1 MSVASVAPTTTASA
15 TRPRK
20 ILLARGVGGLDAL
33 HLARRI
39 AKNGSSTVFVARDA
53 ERAAQFAAQFAFF
66 APSIPVLP
74 FPAWDCLPY
83 DRISPNA
90 GIMATRLATL
100 AGLGE
105 KGSSRLVLTT
115 VNALTQRVPAP
126 DVVRSGRLVVKAGTR
141 IKRDDLVAH
150 LERNGFRRAG
160 TVVEAGEYAVRG
172 GLLDLWPT
180 GQPEPLR
187 LDFFGA
193 VLETIR
199 SFDALTQRSSSKHER
214 IVLQA
219 VSEVTLDP
227 ASIDRFKTAYLQRFG
242 AVTGDPLL
250 EAVSAGRHFPGMEHW
265 LPLFH
270 EKLVTLFDHL
280 GSGWTIA
287 FDHHADEAIEARQ
300 ALVGEHYRARQ
311 EPAPKGTSFGTTVY
325 RPLPPE
331 LLYLDENALARQLA
345 DRPSLTYSPSPPPL
359 TKPQGIDLVV
369 DLGARPVRD
378 FTQERQD
385 RNINLFQAIAD
396 HVRDLTREGKDPIL
410 ATHSE
415 GSADRLRTVLGDHG
429 LPGLPVVTSLAEAD
443 AKPGAKLAV
452 LPMERGFYTTDII
465 ILGEVDLLGDR
476 LQRSAT
482 RRKRADKFI
491 QDLSV
496 LAEGDHVVHAEH
508 GIGRFEGLITLEIGG
523 APHDCLKVVYAGG
536 DKLFI
541 PVENL
546 EILSRYGHADQAV
559 QLDKLGGAGW
569 QARKAK
575 VKQRV
580 REVAQE
586 LLAIAAQ
593 RALRKGQPL
602 ETAPGLYDEFVA
614 RFPYEETEDQ
624 LSAIEAV
631 LTDMASGQPMDR
643 LICGDVGFGKTEVAL
658 RAAFVAA
665 AAGRQVAVL
674 APTTLLAR
682 QHYRVFTERFAD
694 LPIRV
699 EQLSRF
705 VPAKAQKQVKAEL
718 AEGRVDIVVGTHAL
732 LAKDVQFKDLGLVV
746 IDEEQHFGVVHK
758 ERMKQYRAEVHVL
771 TMTAT
776 PIPRTLQMALG
787 GMKDM
792 SVIST
797 PPVDRLA
804 VRSFVM
810 PTDPVVIR
818 EALMREHYRGGQS
831 FYVCPRISDQDKL
844 AEDLRK
850 LVPELKIGIANGR
863 MAPKDLEETMGQF
876 YDHRIDVLLA
886 TNIVESGL
894 DIPSANTLIV
904 HRADLFGLSQ
914 LYQLRGR
921 VGRSK
926 VRGYTYLTTPDKQLA
941 DTAERRLNVIQSL
954 EGLGAGFQLASHDLD
969 IRGAGNLLGDEQSG
983 HVKEVGFELYNS
995 MLEEAIAAAKAGAQ
1009 GGPDEAP
1016 TDWTPQITVDA
1027 AALMPESW
1035 IGDVDLRLAMYRR
1048 LASLTE
1054 LEEIDGFAA
1063 ELVDR
1068 FGKLPP
1074 ETENL
1079 LAIIAVKLLCKR
1091 ANVAKLDAGPKGIVL
1106 SLHQNRFPQPDKLI
1120 GLISDSKGKMKVR
1133 PDHKIVFV
1141 QETKSPGERLK
1152 VANRLMDQ
1160 LARLAA

>member
-1 MSVASVAPTTTASA
+1 MSSA
-15 TRPRK
+15 TVAEAAAPSATKPRRL
-20 ILLARGVGGLDAL
+20 LLARAAVGLDAM

-39 AKNGSSTVFVARDA
+39 AKTGTSTVFVARDA
-53 ERAAQFAAQFAFF
+53 ERAAQFAAQFRFF
-66 APSIPVLP
+66 APAVPVLP

-100 AGLGE
+100 AALGE
-105 KGSSRLVLTT
+105 KASSRLVLTT

-126 DVVRSGRLVVKAGTR
+126 EVVQGGRMVARRGAR
-141 IKRDDLVAH
+141 IKRDDLVAL
-150 LERNGFRRAG
+150 LEGNGFRRSG

-180 GQPEPLR
+180 GAPEPLR
-187 LDFFGA
+187 LDFFGP

-199 SFDALTQRSSSKHER
+199 GFDPLTQRTTSKHER
-214 IVLQA
+214 VVLQA
-219 VSEVTLDP
+219 VSEVTLSP
-227 ASIDRFKTAYLQRFG
+227 ETVERFKTAYLQRFG
-242 AVTGDPLL
+242 AVTDDPLL
-250 EAVSAGRHFPGMEHW
+250 EAVAAGRHFPGMEHW

-270 EKLVTLFDHL
+270 DRLVTLFDHL
-280 GSGWTIA
+280 GQGWAVA
-287 FDHHADEAIEARQ
+287 FDHHAEEAIAARQ
-300 ALVGEHYRARQ
+300 ALIGEHYQARL

-325 RPLPPE
+325 RALPPE
-331 LLYLDENALARQLA
+331 LLYLDES
-345 DRPSLTYSPSPPPL
+345 SLRRRLDAVQTIAFTPAPPPL
-359 TKPQGIDLVV
+359 AKPDGIDLVV
-369 DLGARPVRD
+369 DLGAKPARD
-378 FTQERQD
+378 FTQERQN
-385 RNINLFQAIAD
+385 REINLFQAIAD
-396 HVRDLTREGKDPIL
+396 HVRDLTKQGKDPIL

-429 LPGLPVVTSLAEAD
+429 LPGLPVVPDLASAN
-443 AKPGAKLAV
+443 AQPGAKLAV
-452 LPMERGFYTTDII
+452 LPIDRGFVTSDIVV
-465 ILGEVDLLGDR
+465 LGEVDLLGDR
-476 LQRSAT
+476 MQRQSA

-496 LAEGDHVVHAEH
+496 LGEGDYVVHAEH
-508 GIGRFEGLITLEIGG
+508 GIGRFEGLVTLEVGG
-523 APHDCLKVVYAGG
+523 APHDCLRVVYAGG

-546 EILSRYGHADQAV
+546 EILSRYGHADQEA

-580 REVAQE
+580 REMAQE
-586 LLAIAAQ
+586 LLALAAQ

-602 ETAPGLYDEFVA
+602 ETPAGLYDEFVA
-614 RFPYEETEDQ
+614 RFPFEETEDQ
-624 LSAIEAV
+624 LNAIEAV

-682 QHYRVFTERFAD
+682 QHYRVFAERFGD

-705 VPAKAQKQVKAEL
+705 VPAKAQKQIKAEL
-718 AEGRVDIVVGTHAL
+718 AEGKVDIAIGTHAL
-732 LAKDVQFKDLGLVV
+732 LAKDVQFQNLGLVV

-758 ERMKQYRAEVHVL
+758 ERMKQLRAEVHVL

-792 SVIST
+792 SVIAT

-831 FYVCPRISDQDKL
+831 FYVCPRIADQTKL

-850 LVPELKIGIANGR
+850 LVPELKVGIANGR
-863 MAPKDLEETMGQF
+863 LAPKELEAVMGQF
-876 YDHRIDVLLA
+876 YDHQIDILLA

-926 VRGYTYLTTPDKQLA
+926 LRGYAYFTTPDKQLA
-941 DTAERRLNVIQSL
+941 ETAERRLSVIQSL

-995 MLEEAIAAAKAGAQ
+995 MLEEAIAAARAGAKGEEEQ
-1009 GGPDEAP
+1009 V
-1016 TDWTPQITVDA
+1016 DWTPQITVDA

-1054 LEEIDGFAA
+1054 REEIDSFAA

-1068 FGKLPP
+1068 FGKLPT
-1074 ETENL
+1074 ETDNL
-1079 LAIIAVKLLCKR
+1079 LSIITIKQLCKK

-1106 SLHQNRFPQPDKLI
+1106 SLHQNRFPQPDRLI
-1120 GLISDSKGKMKVR
+1120 GLIAESKGKMKVR
-1133 PDHKIVFV
+1133 PDHKILYL
-1141 QETKSPGERLK
+1141 QDTKSPAERLK
-1152 VANRLMDQ
+1152 AANRLMEQ

>member
-1 MSVASVAPTTTASA
+1 MTTAIVAEARASSA
-15 TRPRK
+15 TKPRSL
-20 ILLARGVGGLDAL
+20 LLARAAVGLDAL

-39 AKNGSSTVFVARDA
+39 AKQGQTTVFVARDA
-53 ERAAQFAAQFAFF
+53 ERAQQFAGQFRFF
-66 APSIPVLP
+66 APSIKILP

-83 DRISPNA
+83 DRISPNPA
-90 GIMATRLATL
+90 IMATRLATL
-100 AGLGE
+100 ASLGE
-105 KGSSRLVLTT
+105 KASSRLVLTT
-115 VNALTQRVPAP
+115 VNALTQWVPPPEMVQGGRMVA
-126 DVVRSGRLVVKAGTR
+126 RSGAR
-141 IKRDDLVAH
+141 IARDDLVAH
-150 LERNGFRRAG
+150 LERSGFRRAG

-180 GQPEPLR
+180 EQKEPVR
-187 LDFFGA
+187 LDFFGS

-199 SFDALTQRSSSKHER
+199 GFDPLTQRSIAKLEQ

-227 ASIDRFKTAYLQRFG
+227 ASVERFRSSYLQRFG
-242 AVTGDPLL
+242 AVTDDPLL

-265 LPLFH
+265 MPLFH
-270 EKLVTLFDHL
+270 ERLVSLLDHL
-280 GSGWTIA
+280 DDGAAVA
-287 FDHHADEAIEARQ
+287 FDHHADDAIAARQ
-300 ALVGEHYRARQ
+300 ALVTEHYQARR
-311 EPAPKGTSFGTTVY
+311 EPAPKGTSFGTTIY

-331 LLYLDENALARQLA
+331 LLYLDEQALRRQLA
-345 DRPSLTYSPSPPPL
+345 GAATMTFSPAPPPPA
-359 TKPQGIDLVV
+359 KPNGIDLVV

-378 FTQERQD
+378 FTPERQD

-396 HVRDLTREGKDPIL
+396 HLRDLSRQGRDPIL
-410 ATHSE
+410 ATHSA
-415 GSADRLRTVLGDHG
+415 GSADRLQTVLADHG
-429 LPGLPVVTSLAEAD
+429 LPGIPIVADKAAAD
-443 AKPGAKLAV
+443 AQPGIKLAV
-452 LPMERGFYTTDII
+452 LPLERGFFTTDIMV
-465 ILGEVDLLGDR
+465 LGEVDLLGDR
-476 LQRSAT
+476 LQRSTAK
-482 RRKRADKFI
+482 RKRADKFI

-496 LAEGDHVVHAEH
+496 LSEGDHVVHAEH
-508 GIGRFEGLITLEIGG
+508 GIGRFEGLVTLEIGG
-523 APHDCLKVVYAGG
+523 APHDCLRVIYAGG

-546 EILSRYGHADQAV
+546 EILSRYGHADQVV

-593 RALRKGQPL
+593 RALRRGQPL

-624 LSAIEAV
+624 LRAIEAV

-682 QHYRVFTERFAD
+682 QHYKVFTERFGD

-705 VPAKAQKQVKAEL
+705 VPAKLQKQTKAEL
-718 AEGRVDIVVGTHAL
+718 AQGRVDVVVGTHAL
-732 LAKDVQFKDLGLVV
+732 LGKDVQFKDLGLVV

-758 ERMKQYRAEVHVL
+758 ERMKQFRAEVHVL

-787 GMKDM
+787 GMKEM
-792 SVIST
+792 SVIAT

-804 VRSFVM
+804 VRSFVL

-818 EALMREHYRGGQS
+818 EALMREHYRGGHS
-831 FYVCPRISDQDKL
+831 FYVCPRIADQDKL
-844 AEDLRK
+844 AGDLRK
-850 LVPELKIGIANGR
+850 LVPELKVGIANGK
-863 MAPKDLEETMGQF
+863 MAPRDLETVMGQF
-876 YDHRIDVLLA
+876 YDHQIDILLA

-921 VGRSK
+921 VGRAK
-926 VRGYTYLTTPDKQLA
+926 VRGYAYFTTPDKQLA
-941 DTAERRLNVIQSL
+941 DTAERRLSVIQSL

-983 HVKEVGFELYNS
+983 HVREVGFELYNS

-1009 GGPDEAP
+1009 GEEETP
-1016 TDWTPQITVDA
+1016 DWTPQITVDA

-1048 LASLTE
+1048 LASLNE
-1054 LEEIDGFAA
+1054 PEEIDSFAA

-1068 FGKLPP
+1068 FGKLPA

-1079 LAIIAVKLLCKR
+1079 LSIIAVKQLCKK

-1106 SLHQNRFPQPDKLI
+1106 SLHQNKFPQPERLI
-1120 GLISDSKGKMKVR
+1120 GMIADSKGKMKVR
-1133 PDHKIVFV
+1133 PDHKILFL
-1141 QETKSPGERLK
+1141 QETSGPGDRLK
-1152 VANRLMDQ
+1152 VANRLMGD

>member
-1 MSVASVAPTTTASA
+1 MAALADAPLSTSVKSRRLLL
-15 TRPRK
+15 TR
-20 ILLARGVGGLDAL
+20 AAVGLDAM
-33 HLARRI
+33 HLARRV
-39 AKNGSSTVFVARDA
+39 AKEARTTVFVARDA
-53 ERAAQFAAQFAFF
+53 ERAQAFGKQFRFF
-66 APSIPVLP
+66 APKVVVLP

-83 DRISPNA
+83 DRISPNS
-90 GIMATRLATL
+90 GIMATRLNTL
-100 AGLGE
+100 ASLSE
-105 KGSSRLVLTT
+105 PMSSRLVLTT
-115 VNALTQRVPAP
+115 VNALSQLVPAP
-126 DVVRSGRLVVKAGTR
+126 DMVRGGRLVAKTGAR
-141 IKRDDLVAH
+141 IARDDLVGH

-180 GQPEPLR
+180 EQPQPVR
-187 LDFFGA
+187 LDFFGS
-193 VLETIR
+193 VLESIR
-199 SFDALTQRSSSKHER
+199 AFDPLTQRTTAKLER
-214 IVLQA
+214 ILLHA
-219 VSEVTLDP
+219 VSEATLDP
-227 ASIDRFKTAYLQRFG
+227 ASIERFRAAYLQRFG
-242 AVTGDPLL
+242 AGTDDPLL
-250 EAVSAGRHFPGMEHW
+250 EAISAGRRSPGMEHW

-270 EKLVTLFDHL
+270 ERLVPVFDHL
-280 GSGWTIA
+280 DETATIA
-287 FDHHADEAIEARQ
+287 FDHHADDALAARH
-300 ALVGEHYRARQ
+300 ALVAEHYQARR
-311 EPAPKGTSFGTTVY
+311 EPAPQGTSFGTAVY

-331 LLYLDENALARQLA
+331 LLYLDEDALRRELESRQV
-345 DRPSLTYSPSPPPL
+345 LTFSQAPPPL
-359 TKPQGIDLVV
+359 TKPEGVDLVV

-378 FTQERQD
+378 FTKERQD
-385 RNINLFQAIAD
+385 RTINLFQAIAD
-396 HVRDLTREGKDPIL
+396 HVRDLSRQGKNPIL

-415 GSADRLRTVLGDHG
+415 GAADRLRTVLGDHG
-429 LPGLPVVTSLAEAD
+429 LPGIPIVADKAAAD
-443 AKPGAKLAV
+443 AQPGTKLAV
-452 LPMERGFYTTDII
+452 LPIERGFATTDIVVI
-465 ILGEVDLLGDR
+465 GEVDLLGDR
-476 LQRSAT
+476 LQRTSVQ
-482 RRKRADKFI
+482 RKRADKFI

-496 LAEGDHVVHAEH
+496 LSEGDYVVHAEH

-523 APHDCLKVVYAGG
+523 AAHDCLRVVYAGG

-546 EILSRYGHADQAV
+546 EILSRYGHADQTV
-559 QLDKLGGAGW
+559 QLDRLGGAGW

-580 REVAQE
+580 REVAHE
-586 LLAIAAQ
+586 LLAVAAQ

-602 ETAPGLYDEFVA
+602 QAAPGLYDEFVA

-624 LSAIEAV
+624 LRAIEAV
-631 LTDMASGQPMDR
+631 LTDMGSGQPMDR

-682 QHYRVFTERFAD
+682 QHYQVFSERFGE

-705 VPAKAQKQVKAEL
+705 VPAKDQRQIRAEL
-718 AEGRVDIVVGTHAL
+718 ADGRVDIVVGTHAL
-732 LAKDVQFKDLGLVV
+732 LGKDVRFKDLGLVV
-746 IDEEQHFGVVHK
+746 IDEEQHFGVTHK
-758 ERMKQYRAEVHVL
+758 ERMKQLRAEVHVL

-787 GMKDM
+787 GMKEM
-792 SVIST
+792 SVIAT

-804 VRSFVM
+804 VRSFVL
-810 PTDPVVIR
+810 PSDPVVIR

-831 FYVCPRISDQDKL
+831 FFVCPRVADQDKL
-844 AEDLRK
+844 AGDLGK
-850 LVPELKIGIANGR
+850 LVPELKVGIANGK
-863 MAPKDLEETMGQF
+863 MAPRDLEAVMGQF
-876 YDHRIDVLLA
+876 YDHRIDILLA

-921 VGRSK
+921 IGRSK
-926 VRGYTYLTTPDKQLA
+926 VRGYAYFTTPDKQLA
-941 DTAERRLNVIQSL
+941 DTAERRLSVIQSL

-983 HVKEVGFELYNS
+983 HVREVGFELYNS
-995 MLEEAIAAAKAGAQ
+995 MLEEAIAAAKAGGDGLA
-1009 GGPDEAP
+1009 EAA
-1016 TDWTPQITVDA
+1016 DWTPQITVDA

-1035 IGDVDLRLAMYRR
+1035 LGDVDLRLAMYRR

-1054 LEEIDGFAA
+1054 PEEIDSFAA

-1079 LAIIAVKLLCKR
+1079 LSIISVKQLCKK

-1106 SLHQNRFPQPDKLI
+1106 SLFQNKFPQPERLI
-1120 GLISDSKGKMKVR
+1120 GMIADSKGKMKVR
-1133 PDHKIVFV
+1133 PDHKILYL
-1141 QETKSPGERLK
+1141 QETAGPAERLQ
-1152 VANRLMDQ
+1152 VANRLMGD

>member
-1 MSVASVAPTTTASA
+1 MTTATVAQAPASSA
-15 TRPRK
+15 TKPRRL
-20 ILLARGVGGLDAL
+20 LLARAAVGLDAL

-39 AKNGSSTVFVARDA
+39 AKNGASTMFVARDA
-53 ERAAQFAAQFAFF
+53 ERAAQFAAQFRFF
-66 APSIPVLP
+66 APSIQILP

-100 AGLGE
+100 AALGE
-105 KGSSRLVLTT
+105 KASSRLVLTT

-126 DVVRSGRLVVKAGTR
+126 ETVRGGRLVAKAGGR
-141 IKRDDLVAH
+141 IKRDDLVVH

-180 GQPEPLR
+180 GQAEPVR
-187 LDFFGA
+187 LDFFGS
-193 VLETIR
+193 VLESIR
-199 SFDALTQRSSSKHER
+199 GFDPLTQRTTDKHQQV
-214 IVLQA
+214 VLQA
-219 VSEVTLDP
+219 VSEVTLD
-227 ASIDRFKTAYLQRFG
+227 AQSVERFKTGYLQRFG
-242 AVTGDPLL
+242 AVTDDPLL
-250 EAVSAGRHFPGMEHW
+250 EAVGAGRHFPGMEHW

-270 EKLVTLFDHL
+270 DKLVSVFDHL
-280 GSGWTIA
+280 GEGWTVA
-287 FDHHADEAIEARQ
+287 FDHHADEAIAARQ

-331 LLYLDENALARQLA
+331 LLYLDETSLRRQL
-345 DRPSLTYSPSPPPL
+345 DPLPTITFSPAPPPV
-359 TKPQGIDLVV
+359 TKPEGVDLVV
-369 DLGARPVRD
+369 DLGARPARD
-378 FTQERQD
+378 FTQERQNRD
-385 RNINLFQAIAD
+385 INLFQAIAD
-396 HVRDLTREGKDPIL
+396 HVRDLTKQGKDPIL

-415 GSADRLRTVLGDHG
+415 GSADRLKTVLGDHG
-429 LPGLPVVTSLAEAD
+429 LPGLPVVPDMARALAQ
-443 AKPGAKLAV
+443 PGAKLAV
-452 LPMERGFYTTDII
+452 LPIERGFVTTDIVV
-465 ILGEVDLLGDR
+465 LGEVDLLGDR
-476 LQRSAT
+476 LQRSVAK
-482 RRKRADKFI
+482 RKRADKFI

-496 LAEGDHVVHAEH
+496 LSEGDHVVHAEH
-508 GIGRFEGLITLEIGG
+508 GIGRFEGLITLEVGG

-536 DKLFI
+536 DKLFV

-569 QARKAK
+569 QSRKAK

-593 RALRKGQPL
+593 RALRKGRPL
-602 ETAPGLYDEFVA
+602 EAAHGLYDEFVA

-624 LSAIEAV
+624 LNAIEAV

-665 AAGRQVAVL
+665 AAGKQVAML

-682 QHYRVFTERFAD
+682 QHYRVLTERFAD

-705 VPAKAQKQVKAEL
+705 VPAKAQKQIKTEM

-758 ERMKQYRAEVHVL
+758 ERMKQFRAEVHVL

-792 SVIST
+792 SVIAT

-831 FYVCPRISDQDKL
+831 FYVCPRIADQTKL

-850 LVPELKIGIANGR
+850 LVPELKVGIANGR
-863 MAPKDLEETMGQF
+863 MAPKELEAVMGQF
-876 YDHRIDVLLA
+876 YDHQIDILLA

-926 VRGYTYLTTPDKQLA
+926 LRGYTYLTTPDKQLA
-941 DTAERRLNVIQSL
+941 ETAERRLNVIQSL

-995 MLEEAIAAAKAGAQ
+995 MLEEAIAAAKAGAEGQ
-1009 GGPDEAP
+1009 EEAV
-1016 TDWTPQITVDA
+1016 DWTPQITVDA

-1054 LEEIDGFAA
+1054 REEIDSFAA

-1068 FGKLPP
+1068 FGKLPE

-1079 LAIIAVKLLCKR
+1079 LSIIAVKQLCKK

-1106 SLHQNRFPQPDKLI
+1106 SLHQNRFPQPERLI
-1120 GLISDSKGKMKVR
+1120 GLIAESKGQMKVR
-1133 PDHKIVFV
+1133 PDHKILYL
-1141 QETKSPGERLK
+1141 QETKSPADRLR
-1152 VANRLMDQ
+1152 VANKLMDQ